1 MLKDVSDIE
10 FWPGEGPALG
20 TRLVMG
26 AASFRR
32 VCCKTYLAFLV
43 GLTSGASCW
52 ERRGGRERVP
62 EVRRKC
68 K

>member
-26 AASFRR
+26 AASFCR

-43 GLTSGASCW
+43 GLTSGTSCW
-52 ERRGGRERVP
+52 ER
-62 EVRRKC
+62 
-68 K
+68 